1 MILLTALFVPACSVA
16 NCKECSASDSVVYL
30 TCETDFVVKENAF
43 QCNSFFVLNFTDIEQ
58 VFQQNIIVL
67 RHTEKQHPFR
77 MLIVASGRQV
87 CGH

>member
-16 NCKECSASDSVVYL
+16 NCKECSASDSAAYL
-30 TCETDFVVKENAF
+30 TCETDFVVKENAC
-43 QCNSFFVLNFTDIEQ
+43 QGNSFFVLNFADIER

-67 RHTEKQHPFR
+67 RHTVKRHPFR

>member
-16 NCKECSASDSVVYL
+16 NCKECSASDSAVYL
-30 TCETDFVVKENAF
+30 TCETGFIVKENAC
-43 QCNSFFVLNFTDIEQ
+43 QGNSFFVLNFAYIER
-58 VFQQNIIVL
+58 QQNIIVL
-67 RHTEKQHPFR
+67 WRTEKRHPFR